1 MDINSTSA
9 SARPRF
15 RVGLPGATLEPWI
28 YRHGHDGYGATDNA
42 GYYAGF
48 LFDFYNEF
56 ARLGD
61 FEIAFIPI
69 TDPAYLSDFGGVA
82 KRLLGENAIDLTWD
96 PAHAPSPGFVSTQP
110 MFWSGDRVLT
120 RKSKADTGIMQVF
133 APFDSLL
140 WAGIVVGVLFSTLV
154 MVVLSGVHTGVHFS
168 CGGRRKTRETAVAVG
183 GSVVGAVRTEQ
194 PPAGDPPAPPPGA
207 PDEEEQGETS
217 RSLLV
222 KVATFFYHTVAA
234 LLGGDEYDLYHVPVY
249 GRVHRVGL
257 LFFVMVVSATYTA
270 NLAAF
275 LTKQSVTI
283 HGPQTAVALQSAK
296 VCFRWDQYNSPHM
309 LVYVGSMVLPPAAM
323 EQEKRGAWGREK
335 LERGECD
342 AIVEPLP
349 FAQKEALRF
358 CDSMHLNPDLQF
370 GHRPV
375 VSLMRDD
382 TQAHLR
388 EWFSSA
394 SAEQLRGR
402 RMSPERQRKT
412 LGALLGGGAKQGSEV
427 DERHSGG
434 VLAETAAAGVT
445 QDLLPQRSSRGLSAE
460 AAYVPPY
467 PNHPGIEVPGVAE
480 TYVNN
485 VILTVLGSPAY
496 PEMIKRNMRL
506 GQSCEKAES
515 SDTAPVKLEHMG
527 IAFLVLGACSGV
539 AILCTL
545 GERRRRLV
553 KGEQM
558 PPDKGEV
565 QNEKLDSK
573 LDLVLAQLAQMSAAG
588 DPGRKGNT

>member
-15 RVGLPGATLEPWI
+15 RVGLPGATLPPWI
-28 YRHGHDGYGATDNA
+28 YRHGQDGYGATDTA

-48 LFDFYNEF
+48 LFDFYNEL

-61 FEIAFIPI
+61 FEIAYIAI

-96 PAHAPSPGFVSTQP
+96 PAQSQTPGFVYTQP

-154 MVVLSGVHTGVHFS
+154 MVVLSGVHTGVSFS

-183 GSVVGAVRTEQ
+183 GSVVGAVQTQQ
-194 PPAGDPPAPPPGA
+194 PPAGDPPAPGS
-207 PDEEEQGETS
+207 PDEEVEQGETS

-222 KVATFFYHTVAA
+222 KVLTFFYHTVAA

-296 VCFRWDQYNSPHM
+296 VCFRWDQYNSPDM

-335 LERGECD
+335 LEKGECD

-349 FAQKEALRF
+349 FAQKEALQF
-358 CDSMHLNPDLQF
+358 CGSMHLNPDLQF

-394 SAEQLRGR
+394 EQLRGR
-402 RMSPERQRKT
+402 RLSPEQRQRKT

-434 VLAETAAAGVT
+434 VLAETAAAGSPHP
-445 QDLLPQRSSRGLSAE
+445 PQRSRGLSAE
-460 AAYVPPY
+460 AAYVPLY

-480 TYVNN
+480 TFVNN
-485 VILTVLGSPAY
+485 AILSVLSSPAY

-545 GERRRRLV
+545 GERRRRAV

-558 PPDKGEV
+558 PSDKGEV

-573 LDLVLAQLAQMSAAG
+573 LDLVLAQLAKMSAAG
-588 DPGRKGNT
+588 DQGRNGNT